1 MTTLAEI
8 KQQLNISQLTLK
20 VEIDQ
25 NGNKTDWMIYKDVE
39 KGIVVK
45 IHKNLAEKLKQ
56 DSQINNLKFDS
67 SFDGVYFTHTID
79 TENIQIT
86 NQATDDILKSIIEQ
100 SNKEDNQT
108 IEIKNSNQNE
118 KIKPVNE
125 EKSKIKSFKFNF
137 AKLSNSEIIVVSI
150 VVGTIIALIMGF
162 VFENHYFYR
171 KDGLKLYTEDLDR
184 SLEVLAEFNYMLGI
198 ACFIISGGITYL
210 FLKRQNSKE
219 TIKD

>member
-67 SFDGVYFTHTID
+67 SFDGV
-79 TENIQIT
+79 
-86 NQATDDILKSIIEQ
+86 
-100 SNKEDNQT
+100 
-108 IEIKNSNQNE
+108 
-118 KIKPVNE
+118 
-125 EKSKIKSFKFNF
+125 
-137 AKLSNSEIIVVSI
+137 
-150 VVGTIIALIMGF
+150 
-162 VFENHYFYR
+162 
-171 KDGLKLYTEDLDR
+171 
-184 SLEVLAEFNYMLGI
+184 
-198 ACFIISGGITYL
+198 
-210 FLKRQNSKE
+210 
-219 TIKD
+219 